1 MPSFSQRDLM
11 LLLGLSLGI
20 VVYYKFG
27 KPFVDP
33 IL

>member
-1 MPSFSQRDLM
+1 MPSFSSRDLM
-11 LLLGLSLGI
+11 LLVGLSLGI

-27 KPFVDP
+27 KQIVDP